1 MERLKDNK
9 PIKSIAIRT
18 LPMVITMIMIF
29 IFSCMQGD
37 DSSETSGV
45 FLNALVKIGKAISH
59 KNFSSSTMASLHL
72 IIRKLAHVTEY
83 TMLGGCAGFFA
94 KTISQNLKVRSFVA
108 LIICV
113 LYASTDELH
122 QYFVPGRVGTW
133 SDVLIDSL
141 GIFLGIM
148 IYRAMSIKK
157 TRKHISF

>member
-1 MERLKDNK
+1 M
-9 PIKSIAIRT
+9 IIM
-18 LPMVITMIMIF
+18 MVVIF
-29 IFSCMQGD
+29 LFSCMQGD

-45 FLNALVKIGKAISH
+45 FLNALVKIGEAISH
-59 KNFSSSTMASLHL
+59 KDFSSSTMASLHL

-94 KTISQNLKVRSFVA
+94 KTITQNLKARSFIA

-141 GIFLGIM
+141 GICLGIV
-148 IYRAMSIKK
+148 IYRMLSKK
-157 TRKHISF
+157 RAKLS

>member
-1 MERLKDNK
+1 M
-9 PIKSIAIRT
+9 
-18 LPMVITMIMIF
+18 MVVIF
-29 IFSCMQGD
+29 LFSCMQGD

-45 FLNALVKIGKAISH
+45 FLNALVKIGEAISH
-59 KNFSSSTMASLHL
+59 KDFSSSTMASLHL

-94 KTISQNLKVRSFVA
+94 KTITQNLKARSFIA

-141 GIFLGIM
+141 GICLGIM
-148 IYRAMSIKK
+148 IYRMLSKK
-157 TRKHISF
+157 RAKLR